1 MKVVKIDGENC
12 HIFWM
17 AWGISMK
24 FSGIMSLMIILK
36 VTKKTEIYL
45 PSRRYIFR
53 KTTVGVKLTNQIRFN
68 DSFTEKP
75 HTVCSKFLWP
85 FSTFNFLI
93 GMGTQVTWFVLSWPH
108 FCFVLAFLFANY
120 KQKIAKA
127 LFTCLNKYV
136 KGFSGHISHI
146 NCRLWK

>member
-1 MKVVKIDGENC
+1 MKVVKNDGENC

-93 GMGTQVTWFVLSWPH
+93 WDGDSSYLICPVLTP
-108 FCFVLAFLFANY
+108 FLFCPCFFVY
-120 KQKIAKA
+120 KLQTENSKKE
-127 LFTCLNKYV
+127 NV
-136 KGFSGHISHI
+136 KGFSGNISHI

>member
-93 GMGTQVTWFVLSWPH
+93 WDGDSSYLICPVLTP
-108 FCFVLAFLFANY
+108 FLFCPCFFVC
-120 KQKIAKA
+120 KLQ
-127 LFTCLNKYV
+127 TE
-136 KGFSGHISHI
+136 
-146 NCRLWK
+146 NCKSSLYLIK

>member
-1 MKVVKIDGENC
+1 MKVVKIDGENF

-17 AWGISMK
+17 TWGISMK

-85 FSTFNFLI
+85 FSTFNFFNLGWGLKLLDLSCLDPI
-93 GMGTQVTWFVLSWPH
+93 SVLSLL
-108 FCFVLAFLFANY
+108 FCLQITNRKL
-120 KQKIAKA
+120 QK
-127 LFTCLNKYV
+127 LSLLV
-136 KGFSGHISHI
+136 
-146 NCRLWK
+146 

>member
-1 MKVVKIDGENC
+1 MKVVKIDGENF

-17 AWGISMK
+17 TWGISMK

-93 GMGTQVTWFVLSWPH
+93 WDGDSSYLICPVLTP
-108 FCFVLAFLFANY
+108 FLFCPCFFVCKLQTENCKSSLY
-120 KQKIAKA
+120 
-127 LFTCLNKYV
+127 LFK
-136 KGFSGHISHI
+136 
-146 NCRLWK
+146 